1 VGLLLGNRLPE
12 RTQQTAMHGLA
23 IVTLVIGFQ
32 MALRTHNILIVLFSI
47 LIGGVVGEAAGIDD
61 RLNALGRWIES
72 RLTHA
77 PEGNEPTE
85 SDNVTPVTQP
95 SISRAFVTS
104 ALLVCV
110 GPVAI
115 LGSIQDGLLGDRSLL
130 IVKSVLDMFVCVAL
144 AASLGAGVILSAVP
158 LFLYQGGLTLGAHF
172 LGNWL
177 GAAPSAD
184 APAIVELTA
193 TGGVLVIALGLQ
205 MLDLKKIRVA
215 NFLPAIALAPAFVAL
230 LAYLPTK
237 L

>member
-1 VGLLLGNRLPE
+1 
-12 RTQQTAMHGLA
+12 MHGLA
-23 IVTLVIGFQ
+23 IVTLIIGVQ
-32 MALRTHNILIVLFSI
+32 MALRTHNIVIVLFSI
-47 LIGGVVGEAAGIDD
+47 LFGGVVGEAARLDD
-61 RLNALGRWIES
+61 RLNALGRRIES
-72 RLTHA
+72 RLART
-77 PEGNEPTE
+77 PEGKGPSKSAE
-85 SDNVTPVTQP
+85 VTPPPAQR
-95 SISRAFVTS
+95 SISRAFVAS

-130 IVKSVLDMFVCVAL
+130 VVKSMLDLFVSVAL
-144 AASLGAGVILSAVP
+144 AASLGPGVILSAVP

-172 LGNWL
+172 LGGWL

-184 APAIVELTA
+184 TPAIVELTA

-215 NFLPAIALAPAFVAL
+215 NLLPSIALAPAFVAL
-230 LAYLPTK
+230 LPYLPIK

>member
-1 VGLLLGNRLPE
+1 LLLGNRLPQ

-23 IVTLVIGFQ
+23 RVTLVIGFQ
-32 MALRTHNILIVLFSI
+32 MALRTHNILIVMFSI
-47 LIGGVVGEAAGIDD
+47 LIGGVVGEAVGIDD
-61 RLNALGRWIES
+61 YLNTLGRRIES
-72 RLTHA
+72 RLTPA
-77 PEGNEPTE
+77 PEGTE
-85 SDNVTPVTQP
+85 STKPDEVTPPVRL

-104 ALLVCV
+104 TLLVCV

-130 IVKSVLDMFVCVAL
+130 MVKSMLDMFVCVAL

-184 APAIVELTA
+184 APAIIELTA

-215 NFLPAIALAPAFVAL
+215 NFLPAIVFAPAFVAL
-230 LAYLPTK
+230 LDYLPTK
-237 L
+237 F